1 MIFNISK
8 NDCCGCTACASLCP
22 KDAID
27 MKCDEEGF
35 LYPQIVSEKCIDCG
49 ICNQVCAFRKVSQ
62 GKSIEAD
69 SVSSYVVKHNNN
81 EVLFDSTS
89 GGMFT
94 ALSDEIFRVG
104 GVVYGAVFNDAFEV
118 QHIRAESKIDRDRMR
133 GSKYVQSDLREIFK
147 CVEKDLKEA
156 RWVLF
161 TGTACQVDGLKS
173 FLGGKYNNILFCDL
187 ICFGVSSPYIWKE
200 YCRNLQKR
208 YGKLKEYNFR
218 PKNWGYNSSKTQ
230 AVFESDKKLSNFNI
244 GLYKELYYSRLIMR
258 PSCYSCPYTNLNR
271 ISDITIGDCRQAEK
285 LFPEFGNSGA
295 SLVLVNTNKGA
306 SMLERISE
314 NLTIRSVDINRVLQE
329 PLKNPCDSDH
339 RRDYF
344 WQLCHG
350 YGVKKAVG
358 FFYGSKYRM
367 KIFVSKVVR
376 AVKKKLFFLNK

>member
-147 CVEKDLKEA
+147 CAEKDLKEG
-156 RWVLF
+156 RQVLF

-285 LFPEFGNSGA
+285 LFPEFGNGGA